1 MLESISDKNKYIAIG
16 AALGIFF
23 TLSTTAVL
31 LATQG
36 SVHSR
41 QRRNS
46 HSNAKSKGR
55 RRSSISESIS
65 KLIELPKSGK
75 NVQICDGVAG
85 LIGNTPM
92 MRIKSLS
99 EATGCEILAKAEFL
113 NPGGSTK
120 DRVALSMINMAE
132 KNHILTPGNGST
144 IFEGTVGSTGISL
157 AMMAKARGYNAWIVM
172 PDDVALEKSQLLEK
186 LGAHVEKVRPVS
198 IVDKNQFVNLAKRRA
213 QEFGKDGT
221 TNEEG
226 SSSHK
231 TGFFADQ
238 FENLANF
245 EAHFTTTGPEIYR
258 QTQGNVD
265 AIVMGAGTGG
275 TLAGVTKYLKTLLPD
290 LRTYLVDPQGSGL
303 FNKVKYN
310 IMYSPTE
317 KEGKRKRHQVDTVV
331 EGVGIN
337 RLTRNFAMSEGYIDD
352 AIRVTDQEAV
362 DMARYLVNQEG
373 LFIGSSSA
381 VNCVGAVRI
390 ARELGPGHTIV
401 TLLCDS
407 GQRHLTKFWNDEYL
421 ANQGLEV
428 KDVVDNLDFIV

>member
-1 MLESISDKNKYIAIG
+1 MLESLSDKNKHIAIG
-16 AALGIFF
+16 AALGVFF
-23 TLSTTAVL
+23 TLSTTAVV
-31 LATQG
+31 LATQ
-36 SVHSR
+36 R
-41 QRRNS
+41 NNNNYRRRNS
-46 HSNAKSKGR
+46 HEGKTTR
-55 RRSSISESIS
+55 RRSSIGESIS
-65 KLIELPKSGK
+65 RQLIELPKAEK
-75 NVQICDGVAG
+75 NSQICDGVAG
-85 LIGNTPM
+85 LIGDTPM

-132 KNHILTPGNGST
+132 KEGILTPGNGST

-213 QEFGKDGT
+213 QEFGKDDEDS
-221 TNEEG
+221 NSDSG
-226 SSSHK
+226 SNRK

-245 EAHFTTTGPEIYR
+245 DAHFTTTGPEIYR

-275 TLAGVTKYLKTLLPD
+275 TLAGVTKYLKALLPD

-337 RLTRNFAMSEGYIDD
+337 RLTRNFSMSEGYIDD

-407 GQRHLTKFWNDEYL
+407 GHRHLTKFWNDEYL
-421 ANQGLEV
+421 AKQGLV
-428 KDVVDNLDFIV
+428 VNDVVDNLDFIV

>member
-1 MLESISDKNKYIAIG
+1 MLETLSDKSKHIAIG

-23 TLSTTAVL
+23 TLSTTAIV
-31 LATQG
+31 LATRG
-36 SVHSR
+36 VTAS
-41 QRRNS
+41 QRHAQQRDSNS
-46 HSNAKSKGR
+46 AANKSSR
-55 RRSSISESIS
+55 RRSSKEQIS
-65 KLIELPKSGK
+65 LPNAEKSAT
-75 NVQICDGVAG
+75 ICDGIAG

-120 DRVALSMINMAE
+120 DRVALSMVDTAE
-132 KNHILTPGNGST
+132 RDHILTPGNGST

-157 AMMAKARGYNAWIVM
+157 AMIAKARGYNAWIVM

-213 QEFGKDGT
+213 QEFSKDNKGT
-221 TNEEG
+221 G
-226 SSSHK
+226 SSGDDA

-265 AIVMGAGTGG
+265 AMVMGAGTGG
-275 TLAGVTKYLKTLLPD
+275 TLAGVSKYLKSRLPD
-290 LRTYLVDPQGSGL
+290 LRTYLADPQGSGL

-317 KEGKRKRHQVDTVV
+317 KEGHRKRHQVDTVV

-337 RLTRNFAMSEGYIDD
+337 RLTRNFAMSEGYVDD

-362 DMARYLVNQEG
+362 DMARYLVQQEG

-381 VNCVGAVRI
+381 VNCVAAVRI

-407 GQRHLTKFWNDEYL
+407 GHRHLTKFWSDEYL
-421 ANQGLEV
+421 KAQGLEV
-428 KDVVDNLDFIV
+428 KDSVDNLEFIA

>member
-1 MLESISDKNKYIAIG
+1 MLQSLSDKNKHIAIG
-16 AALGIFF
+16 AALGVFF
-23 TLSTTAVL
+23 TLSTTAIV
-31 LATQG
+31 LATRGLASSHDAQ
-36 SVHSR
+36 R
-41 QRRNS
+41 QNS
-46 HSNAKSKGR
+46 R
-55 RRSSISESIS
+55 RRSSIGENIS
-65 KLIELPKSGK
+65 RLISLPKADQD
-75 NVQICDGVAG
+75 NLICDGVAG

-120 DRVALSMINMAE
+120 DRVALSMINTAE
-132 KNHILTPGNGST
+132 QDHILTPGNGST

-213 QEFGKDGT
+213 QEFGKDDG
-221 TNEEG
+221 EEG
-226 SSSHK
+226 EASGSRK

-245 EAHFTTTGPEIYR
+245 EAHFTTTGPEIYH
-258 QTQGNVD
+258 QTQGNID

-275 TLAGVTKYLKTLLPD
+275 TLAGVTKYLKARLPS
-290 LRTYLVDPQGSGL
+290 LRAYLADPQGSGL

-317 KEGKRKRHQVDTVV
+317 KEGRRKRHQVDTVV

-337 RLTRNFAMSEGYIDD
+337 RLTRNFAMSEGFIDD
-352 AIRVTDQEAV
+352 AIRVTDQEAI
-362 DMARYLVNQEG
+362 DMARYLVQKEG

-381 VNCVGAVRI
+381 VNCVAAVRI

-407 GQRHLTKFWNDEYL
+407 GHRHLTKFWYVAWL
-421 ANQGLEV
+421 CS
-428 KDVVDNLDFIV
+428 NLQAWAMGTL

>member
-1 MLESISDKNKYIAIG
+1 MLESISDKNKHIAIG
-16 AALGIFF
+16 AAVGILF
-23 TLSTTAVL
+23 TLSTTAIV
-31 LATQG
+31 LATKG
-36 SVHSR
+36 SSDSTFR
-41 QRRNS
+41 
-46 HSNAKSKGR
+46 KSSR
-55 RRSSISESIS
+55 RRSTIDFNNDKQISQ
-65 KLIELPKSGK
+65 PKADRSGA
-75 NVQICDGVAG
+75 ICDGVAG

-120 DRVALSMINMAE
+120 DRVALSMINTAE
-132 KNHILTPGNGST
+132 REQILTPGNGST

-198 IVDKNQFVNLAKRRA
+198 IVDKNQFVNLAKTRA
-213 QEFGKDGT
+213 QNFGKGENDKET
-221 TNEEG
+221 AG
-226 SSSHK
+226 SQK

-245 EAHFTTTGPEIYR
+245 EAHLTTTGPEIYR
-258 QTQGNVD
+258 QTQGDVD
-265 AIVMGAGTGG
+265 AVVMGAGTGG
-275 TLAGVTKYLKTLLPD
+275 TLAGIAKYLKPLLPD
-290 LRTYLVDPQGSGL
+290 LRVYLADPQGSGL

-331 EGVGIN
+331 EGIGIN
-337 RLTRNFAMSEGYIDD
+337 RLTRNFTMSEGLIDD
-352 AIRVTDQEAV
+352 AVRVTDQEAI
-362 DMARYLVNQEG
+362 DMARYLVHNEG

-381 VNCVGAVRI
+381 VNCVAAVRV
-390 ARELGPGHTIV
+390 ARKLGPGHTVV

-407 GQRHLTKFWNDEYL
+407 GHRHLTKFWNDDYIT
-421 ANQGLEV
+421 NQGLEV
-428 KDVVDNLDFIV
+428 KHVVDSLDFIQ